1 MLIRGDWLFQK
12 LNVYFLYVGIVTKS
26 KYTNEVDVHINTIKS
41 VVRWYPTKSFNP
53 PPSKGAIIL
62 PIPKVMFQSTDE
74 ISMIRCEVTKFGIF
88 SRCSISIASTKVG
101 IVGMLTNG
109 NKKPT
114 STNEINIGVVEAGKP
129 SMWLGPY
136 KSKDKTTA
144 TVPNCTIY
152 LFSKC

>member
-1 MLIRGDWLFQK
+1 
-12 LNVYFLYVGIVTKS
+12 VTKI
-26 KYTNEVDVHINTIKS
+26 KYTKEVDVHIKTIKS

-88 SRCSISIASTKVG
+88 SRCSISIASTNVG

-114 STNEINIGVVEAGKP
+114 SKNEINIGVVEAGKP
-129 SMWLGPY
+129 SMWLGPC

-144 TVPNCTIY
+144 TLPNCTIN
-152 LFSKC
+152 LLSKC